1 MAAKTPEI
9 SLQRDLLR
17 DFMPPT
23 TSDLDIDP
31 EWSRSRTM
39 TLSSMFGSPE
49 ISCLLRIIAF
59 LWRWSK
65 PLGCI
70 WIIAVETGLLI
81 HIYWP
86 HTVYFVL
93 SLTFISVPLSI
104 SSLFIVYTSYQSMT
118 SRFDSDRITYFS
130 GLRRRCLE
138 LLLMIPVVNV
148 LLMLLPP
155 PVVLIKKVHYTLNW
169 QSLFVLIL
177 SICMTLPQ
185 FILNMSY
192 ILCHRNIALLNAVQ
206 AVTCLATLSVLTLLH
221 YAHTYALDAIGE
233 QTSMLN
239 AIQLQLFWSKFGY
252 YAEIFFYIYLIPVV
266 LELIHCLPILFEHF
280 YYSHLD
286 AMSLSYLLIGFNT
299 AKMICFSHYIWK
311 ISIHKNT
318 KCCSNCMRFVLFVLV
333 LCPLPLVPFMTTTYK
348 ALFEKRMLLI
358 DPKRIIQQRASID
371 NNIKISV
378 ADTAVTSYDEESED
392 SDEKADEHS
401 PITDDLL
408 TYHTMD
414 SNHTMNSNHRIPN
427 ASCSANT
434 MNTNYH
440 FEEHSSI
447 KSITSHYILFALY
460 LLISYVG
467 CGACLMLNCGGIFC
481 LGFVTQIMIY
491 VAYLFVLI
499 ALVMYTPS
507 VLKRVLDRAQLVLI
521 GDEVRHDA
529 LDSIKWTQ

>member
-1 MAAKTPEI
+1 
-9 SLQRDLLR
+9 
-17 DFMPPT
+17 
-23 TSDLDIDP
+23 
-31 EWSRSRTM
+31 M

-206 AVTCLATLSVLTLLH
+206 AVTCLATMSVLTLLH

-299 AKMICFSHYIWK
+299 AKMIC
-311 ISIHKNT
+311 
-318 KCCSNCMRFVLFVLV
+318 
-333 LCPLPLVPFMTTTYK
+333 PLPLVPFMTTTYK
-348 ALFEKRMLLI
+348 ALFE
-358 DPKRIIQQRASID
+358 KRIIQQRASID

>member
-185 FILNMSY
+185 FFLNMSY
-192 ILCHRNIALLNAVQ
+192 IIVPSQHRFIECGSYSFIFDLL
-206 AVTCLATLSVLTLLH
+206 
-221 YAHTYALDAIGE
+221 
-233 QTSMLN
+233 
-239 AIQLQLFWSKFGY
+239 
-252 YAEIFFYIYLIPVV
+252 YIHIWT
-266 LELIHCLPILFEHF
+266 
-280 YYSHLD
+280 
-286 AMSLSYLLIGFNT
+286 MSLSYLLIGFNT
-299 AKMICFSHYIWK
+299 AKMI
-311 ISIHKNT
+311 
-318 KCCSNCMRFVLFVLV
+318 
-333 LCPLPLVPFMTTTYK
+333 CPLPLVPFMTTTYK
-348 ALFEKRMLLI
+348 ALFEKRI
-358 DPKRIIQQRASID
+358 VQQRASI
-371 NNIKISV
+371 
-378 ADTAVTSYDEESED
+378 DTAVTSYDEERSL
-392 SDEKADEHS
+392 H
-401 PITDDLL
+401 LV
-408 TYHTMD
+408 
-414 SNHTMNSNHRIPN
+414 
-427 ASCSANT
+427 C
-434 MNTNYH
+434 
-440 FEEHSSI
+440 F
-447 KSITSHYILFALY
+447 
-460 LLISYVG
+460 
-467 CGACLMLNCGGIFC
+467 IF
-481 LGFVTQIMIY
+481 V
-491 VAYLFVLI
+491 
-499 ALVMYTPS
+499 
-507 VLKRVLDRAQLVLI
+507 D
-521 GDEVRHDA
+521 
-529 LDSIKWTQ
+529 